1 MNFGLAQ
8 IDFQFDGFIHY
19 GHYFMTIMVARQAV
33 GGVSGR
39 VAVALSVGALE

>member
-19 GHYFMTIMVARQAV
+19 GHLLYGDNGCQAAD
-33 GGVSGR
+33 GGVLDG
-39 VAVALSVGALE
+39 VAVALSVGALD